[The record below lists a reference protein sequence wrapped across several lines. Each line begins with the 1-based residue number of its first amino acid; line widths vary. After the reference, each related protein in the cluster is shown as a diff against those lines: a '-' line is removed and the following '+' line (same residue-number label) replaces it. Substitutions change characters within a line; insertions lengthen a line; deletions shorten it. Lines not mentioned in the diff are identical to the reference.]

1 MAERPIALPPA
12 KPVIV
17 MTHKLSSAMLRR
29 WSMQCAAQADSAR
42 FNGNERQY
50 LLKMRTSLLDLA
62 DAQDWLDGKSPNVG
76 VMASPEQSA
85 LAVRTV
91 H

>member
-1 MAERPIALPPA
+1 
-12 KPVIV
+12 
-17 MTHKLSSAMLRR
+17 MLRR

-42 FNGNERQY
+42 FNGNEREH

-62 DAQDWLDGKSPNVG
+62 DAQDWLDGKSVNVG
-76 VMASPEQSA
+76 VMAPTEQSFSA
-85 LAVRTV
+85 LRTV

>member
-1 MAERPIALPPA
+1 
-12 KPVIV
+12 
-17 MTHKLSSAMLRR
+17 MLRR
-29 WSMQCAAQADSAR
+29 WSMQCAAQADSAH

-62 DAQDWLDGKSPNVG
+62 DAQDWLDGKSANV
-76 VMASPEQSA
+76 VSAPSEQGSVPA
-85 LAVRTV
+85 RTV

>member
-1 MAERPIALPPA
+1 
-12 KPVIV
+12 
-17 MTHKLSSAMLRR
+17 MLRR

-42 FNGNERQY
+42 FNGNERQH

-62 DAQDWLDGKSPNVG
+62 DAQDWLDGKSPTVG
-76 VMASPEQSA
+76 VAAMSDQSL
-85 LAVRTV
+85 LATRTV

>member
-1 MAERPIALPPA
+1 
-12 KPVIV
+12 

-42 FNGNERQY
+42 FTGNERQY
-50 LLKMRTSLLDLA
+50 LQKMRTSLLDLA
-62 DAQDWLDGKSPNVG
+62 DAQDWLDGKSPTVG
-76 VMASPEQSA
+76 MTAPSEQSF
-85 LAVRTV
+85 LATRTV